1 MFRFALNS
9 FPARFKP
16 GKSAFCALSLLL
28 MMAAWPPCD
37 AVAKSRALSTTLE
50 SGRSLPDPDALLIEV
65 YKSLSANNLRLA
77 QTKADELVEAYPH
90 FQLGH
95 LIRGDL
101 LLMHAQPVTT
111 FGAIKDAPADKLKDL
126 RDEAMVRIK
135 SITQKPDASLIP
147 RSILQLRDDQK
158 LALVV
163 DAKKSR
169 LYLYENNG
177 GQPRFVADYYVSQG
191 KFGINKNKEGD
202 QKTPIGIYYIT
213 SRLAGAKLPD
223 FYGPGALPIN
233 YPNEWDKA
241 NGRSGSGI
249 WLHGMPSENFS
260 RPPLASD
267 GCVVLT
273 NPDFL
278 KIAAAVDIGKT
289 PVIIS
294 EQVEF
299 VNKTKWNSDKQAAN
313 KLLDDWRLDAESA
326 DANRIL
332 ANYSRNFKNAQGD
345 NINAWFSKQQQ
356 FDAQHHPSI
365 RLTDV
370 TQFRYPGKDELI
382 VCTFTQETTVGK
394 SKSSTRKRQYWMKEA
409 SRWRIIYEG
418 LV

>member
-1 MFRFALNS
+1 MLTATAL
-9 FPARFKP
+9 PP
-16 GKSAFCALSLLL
+16 SAALAKTRAASL
-28 MMAAWPPCD
+28 PP
-37 AVAKSRALSTTLE
+37 E
-50 SGRSLPDPDALLIEV
+50 SGQALPNPDALLIEV
-65 YKSLSANNLRLA
+65 YKNLSANNLRVA
-77 QTKADELVEAYPH
+77 QAKADELVEAYPH

-101 LLMHAQPVTT
+101 LLMHTQPVTT
-111 FGAIKDAPADKLKDL
+111 FGAVKNAPADKLKDL

-135 SITQKPDASLIP
+135 SISQKPDPNLIP
-147 RSILQLRDDQK
+147 RAILQLRDDQK

-169 LYLYENNG
+169 LYLYENIG
-177 GQPRFVADYYVSQG
+177 GQPRFVTDYYVSQG
-191 KFGINKNKEGD
+191 RFGINKSSEGD
-202 QKTPIGIYYIT
+202 QKTPIGVYYIT

-233 YPNEWDKA
+233 YPNEWDKV

-249 WLHGMPSENFS
+249 WLHGMPSANFS

-278 KIAAAVDIGKT
+278 KISAAVDVGKT

-299 VNKTKWNSDKQAAN
+299 VSKAKWASDKQVAN
-313 KLLDDWRLDAESA
+313 KLLDDWRLDVESA
-326 DANRIL
+326 DANRFL

-356 FDAQHHPSI
+356 FDALHHPSI
-365 RLTDV
+365 KLTEV

-394 SKSSTRKRQYWMKEA
+394 IKSSIRKRQYWVKEA
-409 SRWRIIYEG
+409 SRWRIVYEG

>member
-1 MFRFALNS
+1 
-9 FPARFKP
+9 
-16 GKSAFCALSLLL
+16 
-28 MMAAWPPCD
+28 MAALQPST
-37 AVAKSRALSTTLE
+37 AIAKTRTAIVTPE
-50 SGRSLPDPDALLIEV
+50 SGQPLPNPDALLIEV
-65 YKSLSANNLRLA
+65 YKSLATNKLRQA
-77 QTKADELVEAYPH
+77 QLKADELVEAYPH

-101 LLMHAQPVTT
+101 LLMHTQPVTV
-111 FGAIKDAPADKLKDL
+111 FGAVKNAPVDKLRDL
-126 RDEAMVRIK
+126 REEAMVRIK
-135 SITQKPDASLIP
+135 SISQKPDPELIP
-147 RSILQLRDDQK
+147 RSILQLREDQK

-169 LYLYENNG
+169 LYLYENSD
-177 GQPRFVADYYVSQG
+177 GQPKFVADYYISQG
-191 KFGINKNKEGD
+191 KFGTNKNKEGD

-233 YPNEWDKA
+233 YPNEWDKI

-249 WLHGMPSENFS
+249 WLHGMPSESFS

-278 KIAAAVDIGKT
+278 KISAAIDIGKT

-299 VNKTKWNSDKQAAN
+299 VNRAKWNTDKQAAS
-313 KLLDDWRLDAESA
+313 KLLDDWRLDAEST

-332 ANYSRNFKNAQGD
+332 ANYSRNFKTAQGD
-345 NINAWFSKQQQ
+345 NINTWFSKQQQ
-356 FDAQHHPSI
+356 FDGQHHPSI
-365 RLTDV
+365 KLKDV

-382 VCTFTQETTVGK
+382 VSTFTQETTQGK
-394 SKSSTRKRQYWMKEA
+394 SKSSIRKRQYWMKEA

>member
-1 MFRFALNS
+1 MFRFVLNS
-9 FPARFKP
+9 FPTRFKL
-16 GKSAFCALSLLL
+16 GKLALCAFSLLL
-28 MMAAWPPCD
+28 TMAALPLSD
-37 AVAKSRALSTTLE
+37 ANAKTRTAGTVPETGL
-50 SGRSLPDPDALLIEV
+50 SLPNPDALLIEV
-65 YKSLSANNLRLA
+65 YKSLSENNLRLA
-77 QTKADELVEAYPH
+77 QAKADELVEAYPH

-101 LLMHAQPVTT
+101 LLMHVQPVTT
-111 FGAIKDAPADKLKDL
+111 FGAVKNAPAEKLKDL

-135 SITQKPDASLIP
+135 SITQKPDPSLIP

-177 GQPRFVADYYVSQG
+177 GQPRFVTDYYVSQG
-191 KFGINKNKEGD
+191 RFGINKSSEGD

-213 SRLAGAKLPD
+213 SRLAGARLPD

-249 WLHGMPSENFS
+249 WLHGMPSANFS

-278 KIAAAVDIGKT
+278 KISAVVDIGKT

-299 VNKTKWNSDKQAAN
+299 VNQAKWNSDRQAAS
-313 KLLDDWRLDAESA
+313 KLLDDWRLDTESA

-345 NINAWFSKQQQ
+345 NINTWLSKQQQ
-356 FDAQHHPSI
+356 YDAQHHPSI
-365 RLTDV
+365 KLSDV

-394 SKSSTRKRQYWMKEA
+394 IKSSIRKRQYWMKEA

>member
-1 MFRFALNS
+1 MFRFALNTLPIRCK
-9 FPARFKP
+9 F
-16 GKSAFCALSLLL
+16 GKQALCAFFLLL
-28 MMAAWPPCD
+28 TAAALPPSP
-37 AVAKSRALSTTLE
+37 AFAKTRAASQPPE
-50 SGRSLPDPDALLIEV
+50 SGQALPNPDALLIEV

-77 QTKADELVEAYPH
+77 QAKADELVEAYPH

-101 LLMHAQPVTT
+101 LLMHTQPVTA
-111 FGAIKDAPADKLKDL
+111 FGAIKNAPAEKLKDL

-135 SITQKPDASLIP
+135 SISQKPDPNLIP
-147 RSILQLRDDQK
+147 RAILQLRDDQK

-177 GQPRFVADYYVSQG
+177 GQPRFVTDYYVSQG
-191 KFGINKNKEGD
+191 RFGINKSSEGD

-233 YPNEWDKA
+233 YPNEWDKV

-249 WLHGMPSENFS
+249 WLHGMPSANFS

-278 KIAAAVDIGKT
+278 KISAAVDVGKT

-299 VNKTKWNSDKQAAN
+299 VSKAKWASDKQVAN
-313 KLLDDWRLDAESA
+313 KLLDDWRLDAEST
-326 DANRIL
+326 DANRFL

-345 NINAWFSKQQQ
+345 NINAWFGKQQQ

-365 RLTDV
+365 KLTEV

-382 VCTFTQETTVGK
+382 VCTFTQETSVGK
-394 SKSSTRKRQYWMKEA
+394 IKSSIRKRQYWMKEA

>member
-1 MFRFALNS
+1 M
-9 FPARFKP
+9 
-16 GKSAFCALSLLL
+16 
-28 MMAAWPPCD
+28 PPSN
-37 AVAKSRALSTTLE
+37 AIAKTRTVGTTPE
-50 SGRSLPDPDALLIEV
+50 SGQPLPNPDVLLIDV
-65 YKSLSANNLRLA
+65 YKSLSANNLRQA
-77 QTKADELVEAYPH
+77 QAKADELVEAYPH

-101 LLMHAQPVTT
+101 LLMHTQPVTT
-111 FGAIKDAPADKLKDL
+111 FGAVKNAPADKLKDL

-135 SITQKPDASLIP
+135 SITQKPDPNLIP
-147 RSILQLRDDQK
+147 RSLLQLRDDQK

-177 GQPRFVADYYVSQG
+177 GQPRFVADYYVSHG
-191 KFGINKNKEGD
+191 KFGMNKSSEGD

-213 SRLAGAKLPD
+213 SRLAGARLPD

-233 YPNEWDKA
+233 YPNEWDKV

-249 WLHGMPSENFS
+249 WLHGMPSANFS

-278 KIAAAVDIGKT
+278 KISAAIDIGKT

-299 VNKTKWNSDKQAAN
+299 INKAKWDSEKQLAN
-313 KLLDDWRLDAESA
+313 KLLDDWRRDAESA
-326 DANRIL
+326 DGNRIL
-332 ANYSRNFKNAQGD
+332 ANYSRNFKNAQGE
-345 NINAWFSKQQQ
+345 NINAWFSKQPQ

-365 RLTDV
+365 KLSDV
-370 TQFRYPGKDELI
+370 TQFRYPGKDEMI

-394 SKSSTRKRQYWMKEA
+394 SKNSIRKRQYWMKEA

-418 LV
+418 LVS